1 MTTEQDLKPLI
12 ESALQQSWSE
22 FAERHPRL
30 AGVLDARAVQLSAT
44 QSLAADPAYRKAID
58 DAITAQAT
66 LETISDIIATR
77 VRKWFERL
85 V

>member
-30 AGVLDARAVQLSAT
+30 ADVLDARAVQLNAT

-58 DAITAQAT
+58 DAIAAQAT
-66 LETISDIIATR
+66 LETLSDIIATR

-85 V
+85 I